1 MSGEVRV
8 GRVVR
13 PRAGRRRRRAAL
25 TASLAAAAVA
35 FFFAGAPPARAAP
48 VLEAADAT
56 ELAQSLAEA
65 MEDQDVCYGWDVSV
79 YDYGGGGDGV
89 DRGSSLGV
97 GTTADG
103 TEGVSAS
110 PCRKWVIFEATLTY
124 TSAASEAED
133 SASFSVRSNVP
144 GAPTAA
150 DLRANGVAEGSLL
163 GANDDVAVANA
174 TLLLPALMAEKG
186 LAEPISLEANTQ
198 ALPAGDR
205 ATGTP
210 GSDWLR
216 KYGAAVAVAALTF
229 VGGLAWAAW
238 IFFREHPFAPA
249 PVRNMSSRR
258 KRTGGLPE

>member
-1 MSGEVRV
+1 MTGAAPFSRT
-8 GRVVR
+8 GRR
-13 PRAGRRRRRAAL
+13 PRWAAVLAASACTAAAL
-25 TASLAAAAVA
+25 LGGALP
-35 FFFAGAPPARAAP
+35 AGAVP

-65 MEDQDVCYGWDVSV
+65 MEDQDVCYGWDVTV

-103 TEGVSAS
+103 NEGANA
-110 PCRKWVIFEATLTY
+110 CRRWVIFEATLTY

-133 SASFSVRSNVP
+133 SASFSVYSNVP
-144 GAPTAA
+144 GAPTSA
-150 DLRANGVAEGSLL
+150 DLRANGITESALL
-163 GANDDVAVANA
+163 GENDDLAVANA
-174 TLLLPALMAEKG
+174 ALLLPALMAEKG
-186 LAEPISLEANTQ
+186 LAEPIALEANTQ

-229 VGGLAWAAW
+229 AGGLAWAAW
-238 IFFREHPFAPA
+238 ILFREHPFAPA
-249 PVRNMSSRR
+249 TPVRNISSRR
-258 KRTGGLPE
+258 KRTGGISE